1 MPLLHGFHTAHS
13 GSEWLL
19 PLMLAAGIG
28 TVLLAR
34 WIGRLFRGGASDH
47 DEPI

>member
-1 MPLLHGFHTAHS
+1 MPVLHGFHTAH
-13 GSEWLL
+13 GANEWLL
-19 PLMLAAGIG
+19 PLLLGAGIG

-34 WIGRLFRGGASDH
+34 WLGRLFRGGPTDH